1 MSSLIT
7 VDAKG
12 NVYLVPEDVLKKYCR
27 KVGRISDKKRKGTAQ
42 VEGQDWLICQA
53 WLHCGGS
60 SGRFWLRKDS

>member
-12 NVYLVPEDVLKKYCR
+12 NVYLVPEDVLKKSCR

-60 SGRFWLRKDS
+60 SG